1 MLPST
6 VRGNFLSISVMV
18 LLHSIYL
25 NICELDFLMS
35 AQIKSYKEKLLKM
48 QTNAKLIIM
57 GRFNALTRNKCILM
71 KKKKTVSSLNN
82 IGTEN

>member
-1 MLPST
+1 MP
-6 VRGNFLSISVMV
+6 
-18 LLHSIYL
+18 
-25 NICELDFLMS
+25 

-71 KKKKTVSSLNN
+71 KKKKTVSRLNN

>member
-1 MLPST
+1 MLLSA
-6 VRGNFLSISVMV
+6 VRGNFLCISVMV

-25 NICELDFLMS
+25 NISELDFLMP

-71 KKKKTVSSLNN
+71 KKKNSFKSK
-82 IGTEN
+82 